1 MFNRVIGGAEMRD
14 IVWVRGAVES
24 CEKVRKGCWRLQ
36 LRMEWQVN
44 GGWYHGVS
52 TGVEVNR
59 PWPVGE
65 VMEFR
70 LGDGMPEVRLTAVP
84 EEL

>member
-1 MFNRVIGGAEMRD
+1 MQCEVT
-14 IVWVRGAVES
+14 S
-24 CEKVRKGCWRLQ
+24 CEKVRKGCWRLSLS
-36 LRMEWQVN
+36 LRWRTN
-44 GGWYHGVS
+44 GQRWVMQES
-52 TGVEVNR
+52 DVEVNR

-70 LGDGMPEVRLTAVP
+70 LDDGMPEIRLTAQP